1 MMISLIRS
9 DAFGPLDQRPD
20 RRRRGRGAGSAAR
33 TRRALRVDRGHPS
46 KCGARAPPRRLCRI
60 HSLHVPVRAPPRD
73 PTALTTAPRY
83 ADAPTSSADG
93 VLTTAGCSPRRG
105 AHHDAP
111 TSSADGVLTT
121 AGCSPRR
128 PNLFS
133 GWGAH
138 HGGVL
143 TTTPQ
148 PLQRM
153 GCGLRA
159 RKECSPR
166 RLARF
171 PTGPR
176 RRERELLLGA
186 PSSSSGADGA
196 APRRELPDHLHASA
210 HHGAALE
217 PRREL
222 PDHLD
227 AALTTALT
235 DAEARAIRQMATG
248 TYLLLSKRGDD
259 HLMVT

>member
-1 MMISLIRS
+1 MALSISALIVAVAGVGQAVLPEPDVRFALIAGIPANVARALLLVGSAVYIRYTYRYEHRQETRQRS
-9 DAFGPLDQRPD
+9 RQ
-20 RRRRGRGAGSAAR
+20 RRG
-33 TRRALRVDRGHPS
+33 T
-46 KCGARAPPRRLCRI
+46 
-60 HSLHVPVRAPPRD
+60 
-73 PTALTTAPRY
+73 LTPQPLQR
-83 ADAPTSSADG
+83 
-93 VLTTAGCSPRRG
+93 AGCSLRRG
-105 AHHDAP
+105 AHH
-111 TSSADGVLTT
+111 GV
-121 AGCSPRR
+121 
-128 PNLFS
+128 
-133 GWGAH
+133 
-138 HGGVL
+138 VL
-143 TTTPQ
+143 TTTLQ

-176 RRERELLLGA
+176 RREREQLLGA

-227 AALTTALT
+227 AALTTVLTTALT
-235 DAEARAIRQMATG
+235 DAEARAIRLMATG
-248 TYLLLSKRGDD
+248 TYLLLSKRGYD

>member
-1 MMISLIRS
+1 LALSISALIVAVAGVGQAVLPEPDVRFALIAGIPANVARALLLVGSAVYIRYTYRYEHRQETRQRS
-9 DAFGPLDQRPD
+9 RQ
-20 RRRRGRGAGSAAR
+20 RRG
-33 TRRALRVDRGHPS
+33 T
-46 KCGARAPPRRLCRI
+46 
-60 HSLHVPVRAPPRD
+60 
-73 PTALTTAPRY
+73 LTPQPLQRM
-83 ADAPTSSADG
+83 
-93 VLTTAGCSPRRG
+93 GCSARR
-105 AHHDAP
+105 
-111 TSSADGVLTT
+111 
-121 AGCSPRR
+121 
-128 PNLFS
+128 
-133 GWGAH
+133 GAH

-176 RRERELLLGA
+176 RREREQLLGA

>member
-1 MMISLIRS
+1 M
-9 DAFGPLDQRPD
+9 
-20 RRRRGRGAGSAAR
+20 GS
-33 TRRALRVDRGHPS
+33 
-46 KCGARAPPRRLCRI
+46 
-60 HSLHVPVRAPPRD
+60 
-73 PTALTTAPRY
+73 
-83 ADAPTSSADG
+83 
-93 VLTTAGCSPRRG
+93 
-105 AHHDAP
+105 
-111 TSSADGVLTT
+111 
-121 AGCSPRR
+121 
-128 PNLFS
+128 
-133 GWGAH
+133 
-138 HGGVL
+138 
-143 TTTPQ
+143 
-148 PLQRM
+148 
-153 GCGLRA
+153 GLRA

-176 RRERELLLGA
+176 RREREQLLGA

-210 HHGAALE
+210 HHGADGAALE

-227 AALTTALT
+227 ATLTTALT

>member
-1 MMISLIRS
+1 MALSISALIVAVAGVGQAVLPEPDVRFAWIAGIPANVARALLLVGSAVYIRYTYRYEHRQETRLRS
-9 DAFGPLDQRPD
+9 RQ
-20 RRRRGRGAGSAAR
+20 RRG
-33 TRRALRVDRGHPS
+33 TLTLR
-46 KCGARAPPRRLCRI
+46 
-60 HSLHVPVRAPPRD
+60 
-73 PTALTTAPRY
+73 
-83 ADAPTSSADG
+83 
-93 VLTTAGCSPRRG
+93 
-105 AHHDAP
+105 
-111 TSSADGVLTT
+111 
-121 AGCSPRR
+121 
-128 PNLFS
+128 
-133 GWGAH
+133 
-138 HGGVL
+138 
-143 TTTPQ
+143 
-148 PLQRM
+148 PLQRA
-153 GCGLRA
+153 G
-159 RKECSPR
+159 CSPR

-176 RRERELLLGA
+176 RREREQLLGA

-235 DAEARAIRQMATG
+235 DAEARAIRQMATLTTALTDAEARAIRQMATG

>member
-1 MMISLIRS
+1 
-9 DAFGPLDQRPD
+9 
-20 RRRRGRGAGSAAR
+20 
-33 TRRALRVDRGHPS
+33 
-46 KCGARAPPRRLCRI
+46 
-60 HSLHVPVRAPPRD
+60 
-73 PTALTTAPRY
+73 
-83 ADAPTSSADG
+83 
-93 VLTTAGCSPRRG
+93 
-105 AHHDAP
+105 
-111 TSSADGVLTT
+111 
-121 AGCSPRR
+121 
-128 PNLFS
+128 
-133 GWGAH
+133 
-138 HGGVL
+138 
-143 TTTPQ
+143 
-148 PLQRM
+148 M

-176 RRERELLLGA
+176 RREREQLLGA

-235 DAEARAIRQMATG
+235 DAEARAIRQMATLTTALTDAEARAIRQMATG

>member
-1 MMISLIRS
+1 
-9 DAFGPLDQRPD
+9 
-20 RRRRGRGAGSAAR
+20 
-33 TRRALRVDRGHPS
+33 
-46 KCGARAPPRRLCRI
+46 
-60 HSLHVPVRAPPRD
+60 
-73 PTALTTAPRY
+73 
-83 ADAPTSSADG
+83 
-93 VLTTAGCSPRRG
+93 
-105 AHHDAP
+105 
-111 TSSADGVLTT
+111 
-121 AGCSPRR
+121 
-128 PNLFS
+128 
-133 GWGAH
+133 
-138 HGGVL
+138 
-143 TTTPQ
+143 
-148 PLQRM
+148 M

-176 RRERELLLGA
+176 HREREQLLGA

-196 APRRELPDHLHASA
+196 A
-210 HHGAALE
+210 